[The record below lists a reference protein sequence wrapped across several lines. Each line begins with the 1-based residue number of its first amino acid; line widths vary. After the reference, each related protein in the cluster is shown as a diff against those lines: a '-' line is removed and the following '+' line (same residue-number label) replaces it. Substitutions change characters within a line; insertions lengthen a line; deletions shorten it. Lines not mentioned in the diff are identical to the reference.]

1 MIEKLRTRLYLRE
14 FQYDL
19 HVPIQIEVEY
29 QLEGDKVFSSSL
41 SRKIRYNRPLLIKE
55 AKSRSLA
62 ELDHMVDQ
70 EVQRVI
76 EDHFLSRGY
85 VFERKGLEGYGR
97 THPNRLRRDD

>member
-1 MIEKLRTRLYLRE
+1 MVWMIEKLITRLYLRE

-55 AKSRSLA
+55 ARSRSAA
-62 ELDHMVDQ
+62 ELDHLVNQ

-76 EDHFLSRGY
+76 EGHFLSGRY
-85 VFERKGLEGYGR
+85 VFKKGSKG
-97 THPNRLRRDD
+97 

>member
-1 MIEKLRTRLYLRE
+1 MVWMIEKLITRLFLRE

-41 SRKIRYNRPLLIKE
+41 SKKIRYNRPLLVKE
-55 AKSRSLA
+55 AKSRPLT
-62 ELDHMVDQ
+62 ELDHMVNQ
-70 EVQRVI
+70 EVEGVI

-85 VFERKGLEGYGR
+85 VFEQGSKV
-97 THPNRLRRDD
+97 